1 MPLTLN
7 AFHLEPMRQ
16 NVLQTPQ
23 ISMEINSLEKS
34 IAVLQ
39 NSIDNYEKQE
49 KDKTNSTDQLQTT
62 ATSTKCTLDIENTNE
77 DLKLERLS
85 IHVVHR
91 ISTRLMA
98 SCQSGLRNQIRG
110 TTRSINRIHST
121 PQPQTNTVFSGQLCM
136 RCLLN
141 FMVKRQNSASIL
153 AWLVRIATS
162 LLIHNSLDSWV

>member
-77 DLKLERLS
+77 D
-85 IHVVHR
+85 
-91 ISTRLMA
+91 
-98 SCQSGLRNQIRG
+98 
-110 TTRSINRIHST
+110 
-121 PQPQTNTVFSGQLCM
+121 PQTRAFVHPRRTSDFYATHGKLPKRFEEPDTWNYKINQQNPLYTTTTNQYGLQRPTVHEMPTEFHGQTAEFSEHLSMAGPYRNFSLNT
-136 RCLLN
+136 
-141 FMVKRQNSASIL
+141 
-153 AWLVRIATS
+153 
-162 LLIHNSLDSWV
+162 